1 MVRKNFK
8 NLICYK
14 NNSLYDFQQFQMTR
28 SFGDSI
34 YARKI
39 SIDETERDKIM
50 FQKIQ
55 WNLIIKKNN
64 RKEK

>member
-1 MVRKNFK
+1 MVRKNLK

-50 FQKIQ
+50 F
-55 WNLIIKKNN
+55 
-64 RKEK
+64 